1 MDPYTEKEK
10 TLEEEIIL
18 KAKTSRWILGILC
31 IIFGGPVIAA
41 VLLYLWQPDWIDRTT
56 NRGYLIDP
64 PRQFESLQLHT
75 AVGQP
80 VKQFGQGQWLMV
92 FVTPAPCA
100 DVCKQNLYRMQQI
113 YKSFLEKDKPR
124 IARLLLMYQ
133 PQPDK
138 GFSQWLATA
147 YPGTQ
152 YLVVD
157 STQFQQLVANL
168 PSAQPALT
176 QGVLYLVDPN
186 GNLMMSY
193 SADAQPKNIL
203 NDLRKL
209 LRSSNIG

>member
-1 MDPYTEKEK
+1 MSTKR
-10 TLEEEIIL
+10 
-18 KAKTSRWILGILC
+18 SRWVLGALC
-31 IIFGGPVIAA
+31 VIFGGPVVAA
-41 VLLYLWQPDWIDRTT
+41 VLLYLWQPDWIDRTS

-64 PRQFESLQLHT
+64 PKQFESLQLR
-75 AVGQP
+75 AASGQAA
-80 VKQFGQGQWLMV
+80 KQFGQGQWVMV

-100 DVCKQNLYRMQQI
+100 DVCKQNLYRMQQV

-133 PQPDK
+133 PQADK
-138 GFSQWLATA
+138 GFSQWLAAT
-147 YPGTQ
+147 YPGTS
-152 YLVVD
+152 YLIVD
-157 STQFQQLVANL
+157 STQFKQLVSDL
-168 PSAQPALT
+168 PSEQAALA